1 MSLPERAQ
9 VVSFLMSVYEWTFHI
24 IFILAIITVANII
37 WHLIPKKEY

>member
-9 VVSFLMSVYEWTFHI
+9 VVAVLMDIYQWTFRMV
-24 IFILAIITVANII
+24 FIVAVFTVLNIL